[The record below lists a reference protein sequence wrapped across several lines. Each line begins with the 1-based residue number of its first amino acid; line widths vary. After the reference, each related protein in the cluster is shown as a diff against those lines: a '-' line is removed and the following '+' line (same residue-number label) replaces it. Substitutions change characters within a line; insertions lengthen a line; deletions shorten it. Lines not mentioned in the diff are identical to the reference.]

1 MAKKKKES
9 AEGGE
14 EEAPKGKKKLFIMV
28 FVIVLIGG
36 LAAKTVLLKPKPPTP
51 AQVADAAKLTEI
63 TLENLCASHN
73 GLPSQPLPADAR
85 QGRKGAKAAATTTT
99 TTTVPDSPAAAGPV
113 DSLDA
118 ITINLAAGHY
128 LKVGLALQVPTGM
141 DPTTVKTT
149 ENWEAI
155 ALKTVIDTLSGQTID
170 ALARAAPGGR
180 EQHRRHGVP
189 QDRREGPH
197 ALLHRL
203 RDAVSEPFTERANL

>member
-14 EEAPKGKKKLFIMV
+14 EEAPKGKKKLIIMV

-36 LAAKTVLLKPKPPTP
+36 FAAKTVLLKPKPPTS
-51 AQVADAAKLTEI
+51 AQVADAAKLDRASSSRT
-63 TLENLCASHN
+63 CAPRTTISRA
-73 GLPSQPLPADAR
+73 SRCPADVPR
-85 QGRKGAKAAATTTT
+85 RKGAKAAATTTTT

-128 LKVGLALQVPTGM
+128 LKVGLALQVPTGL

-170 ALARAAPGGR
+170 ALSAQRQAEENSIGDTVCRKTDGQGP
-180 EQHRRHGVP
+180 RRSTSP
-189 QDRREGPH
+189 T
-197 ALLHRL
+197 
-203 RDAVSEPFTERANL
+203 S

>member
-73 GLPSQPLPADAR
+73 GLPSQPLPADAPA
-85 QGRKGAKAAATTTT
+85 KGAKTAATTTT

-170 ALARAAPGGR
+170 ALSAQRQAEENSIGDTVCRKTDGK
-180 EQHRRHGVP
+180 V
-189 QDRREGPH
+189 
-197 ALLHRL
+197 LTLY
-203 RDAVSEPFTERANL
+203 FTDFVMQ

>member
-73 GLPSQPLPADAR
+73 GLPSQPLPSDAPA
-85 QGRKGAKAAATTTT
+85 KGAKGTKASTPTTTT

-170 ALARAAPGGR
+170 ALSAQRQAEENSIGDTVCRKTDGK
-180 EQHRRHGVP
+180 V
-189 QDRREGPH
+189 
-197 ALLHRL
+197 LTLY
-203 RDAVSEPFTERANL
+203 FTDFVMQ

>member
-73 GLPSQPLPADAR
+73 GLPSQPLPSDAPA
-85 QGRKGAKAAATTTT
+85 KGAKSAKTAATTTT

-170 ALARAAPGGR
+170 ALSAQRQAEENSIGDTVCRKTDGK
-180 EQHRRHGVP
+180 V
-189 QDRREGPH
+189 
-197 ALLHRL
+197 LTLY
-203 RDAVSEPFTERANL
+203 FTDFVMQ

>member
-73 GLPSQPLPADAR
+73 GLPSQPLPSDAPA
-85 QGRKGAKAAATTTT
+85 KGAKTAATTTTT

-170 ALARAAPGGR
+170 ALSAQRQAEENSIGDTVCRKTDGK
-180 EQHRRHGVP
+180 V
-189 QDRREGPH
+189 
-197 ALLHRL
+197 LTLY
-203 RDAVSEPFTERANL
+203 FTDFVMQ